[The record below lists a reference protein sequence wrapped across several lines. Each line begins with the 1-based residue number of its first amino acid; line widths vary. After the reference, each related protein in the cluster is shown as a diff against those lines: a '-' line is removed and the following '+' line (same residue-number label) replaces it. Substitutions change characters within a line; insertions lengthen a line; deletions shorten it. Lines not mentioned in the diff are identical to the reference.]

1 MELGSVWLHFLFAAS
16 SFISNCFAESFII
29 PEMTYDDRV
38 SLNSDHQIISN
49 GYLLVGD
56 SRELH

>member
-1 MELGSVWLHFLFAAS
+1 MELGSVWLHFLFAAG
-16 SFISNCFAESFII
+16 SFISNCLAESFII

-56 SRELH
+56 SGELH